1 MATTAGSTA
10 TAATTAHTAVAT
22 SSEAARFADQLE
34 RSFRGGAWQGPSVTE
49 ALAGVD
55 ATAAYRRPV
64 AGAHSIGE
72 LVFHIEFWLDAA
84 RRRIE
89 GEAVDG
95 SVPEADWPSGVEG
108 KSASAPAWKAALARL
123 EESHRRL
130 HATVLA
136 LDEKRFDQPVAG
148 SDPTLRGLLLGIL
161 QHNAYHTGQIALL
174 AKSAAPGTSG
184 SASAS

>member
-1 MATTAGSTA
+1 MATIPASA
-10 TAATTAHTAVAT
+10 SPVAEAV
-22 SSEAARFADQLE
+22 RFADQLE
-34 RSFRGGAWQGPSVTE
+34 RSFRGGAWQGPSITE
-49 ALAGVD
+49 ALEGV
-55 ATAAYRRPV
+55 TAAAALSRPIS
-64 AGAHSIGE
+64 GGHNIRE
-72 LVFHIEFWLDAA
+72 LVFHLNFWLDAA

-95 SVPEADWPSGVEG
+95 LVPEADWTKEKAG
-108 KSASAPAWKAALARL
+108 KGANEATWKTALAEL

-136 LDEKRFDQPVAG
+136 LDESRFDQPVTG

-174 AKSAAPGTSG
+174 AKARTGATGAG
-184 SASAS
+184 SASVS

>member
-1 MATTAGSTA
+1 MTAN
-10 TAATTAHTAVAT
+10 AAHAAVAA
-22 SSEAARFADQLE
+22 SAEAARFADQLE
-34 RSFRGGAWQGPSVTE
+34 RSFRGGAWQGPSLTE
-49 ALAGVD
+49 ALEGLD
-55 ATAAYRRPV
+55 ATAAFRRPI
-64 AGAHSIGE
+64 AGGHSIGE
-72 LVFHIEFWLDAA
+72 LVFHLDFWLDAA

-95 SVPEADWPSGVEG
+95 TTAEPDWPSGVAG
-108 KSASAPAWKAALARL
+108 KSASAPAWRVALERL

-136 LDEKRFDQPVAG
+136 LDETRFDQPVAG

-174 AKSAAPGTSG
+174 AKAAGTGTPGSS
-184 SASAS
+184 SAS

>member
-1 MATTAGSTA
+1 MPTAPA
-10 TAATTAHTAVAT
+10 PAAVAA
-22 SSEAARFADQLE
+22 SAEAARFADQLE

-49 ALAGVD
+49 ALAGVS
-55 ATAAYRRPV
+55 AAAALRRPI
-64 AGAHSIGE
+64 AGGHNIRE
-72 LVFHIEFWLDAA
+72 LVFHLNFWLDAA

-95 SVPEADWPSGVEG
+95 SVPEADWTREKEG
-108 KSASAPAWKAALARL
+108 KGTNEATWKTALAEL
-123 EESHRRL
+123 GESHRRL

-136 LDEKRFDQPVAG
+136 LDAERFDQPVAG

-174 AKSAAPGTSG
+174 AKSALPGTPG

>member
-1 MATTAGSTA
+1 MSSTPSP
-10 TAATTAHTAVAT
+10 AVPV
-22 SSEAARFADQLE
+22 SEAARFADQLE
-34 RSFRGGAWQGPSVTE
+34 RSFRGGAWQGPSLTE
-49 ALAGVD
+49 ALADV
-55 ATAAYRRPV
+55 TAAGALRRPI
-64 AGAHSIGE
+64 AGGHNIRE
-72 LVFHIEFWLDAA
+72 LVFHINFWIDAA

-95 SVPEADWPSGVEG
+95 SMPEADWTKEKEG
-108 KSASAPAWKAALARL
+108 KGINEATWKTALAEL
-123 EESHRRL
+123 EESHCRL

-136 LDEKRFDQPVAG
+136 LDAPSFDRPVAG

-174 AKSAAPGTSG
+174 AKALAPQG